1 MSVFESRGQLGG
13 AMKDLL
19 IRWQDT
25 KFNWGDA
32 VSRAFEKEFIEPL
45 ESELRTA
52 GAAMDQLSVILQQIR
67 RDCQP

>member
-1 MSVFESRGQLGG
+1 MSVFESRGQLSG

-25 KFNWGDA
+25 KFNWSDA

-45 ESELRTA
+45 ETELRSA
-52 GAAMDQLSVILQQIR
+52 GSAMDQLSVVLQQVR
-67 RDCQP
+67 RECQ